1 MLDFKYNDP
10 NVNAFDY
17 AAIHLL
23 PYLVLHNLEVDP
35 VYKYSN
41 KFFLSLCDY
50 FNDFVE
56 DPEKRLLLLE
66 AAPRSG
72 KTEFILN
79 VIIPFIIGNNPG
91 KRMMIITSTRQTR
104 KKIRKAL
111 ERVLN
116 SEFFKNTFHCWSK
129 LKASESNITVANGF
143 EIFLTTTLSTVPTG
157 DGFHFIVA
165 TDYIAA
171 TMIDSKATM
180 DSAMSNWHGYM
191 TRKQNNPA
199 TKIIIDNQ
207 RLSYYDLSWKVTTES
222 DRNGEVYTRI
232 TFPFQFSDDFKVK
245 LPSSG
250 LIMPFK
256 KGEYLTERFNERERR
271 IILSTTSQEVYKVQ
285 YLQDPS
291 IDQGKI
297 FFRSYFKYYNQ
308 QDLDQLEFLRIFITT
323 DFAFTQKQSSDYTVF
338 CCWAEDLDGN
348 LFLLDMLR
356 GKYKGIHLNT
366 MLYNFWYKWKNG
378 IGYTICSFI
387 TIEKAGQQNINMV
400 QSMRNGFY
408 IEDGENEANGNNKKV
423 YIECGI
429 RELPRNKIKRYTRAL
444 HALPLIQQ
452 GKVYLPSVSVK
463 INGVNDVVNDIV
475 EPFLLEHEKF
485 SEEESSQNKQHDDI
499 VDNCLDAVSIV
510 NRNKA
515 SYETE
520 VVSV

>member
-1 MLDFKYNDP
+1 MIGFNPNDP
-10 NVNAFDY
+10 KISSYDY

-23 PYLVLHNLEVDP
+23 PFLAMHNLVVDP

-50 FNDFVE
+50 FNDFL
-56 DPEKRLLLLE
+56 DNPDKRLLLLE
-66 AAPRSG
+66 ASPRSG
-72 KTEFILN
+72 KTDFILN
-79 VIIPFIIGNNPG
+79 VVCPYVIGNNPG

-116 SEFFKNTFHCWSK
+116 TDYFKDVFQCYGK
-129 LKASESNITVANGF
+129 VKASESNIVLPNGF

-171 TMIDSKATM
+171 SMIDSKATM
-180 DSAMSNWHGYM
+180 ESAMSNWHGYM
-191 TRKQNNPA
+191 TRKQNNPS

-207 RLSYYDLSWKVTTES
+207 RLSYYDLSWKVTSES
-222 DRNGEVYTRI
+222 DRNGEIYTRI
-232 TFPFQFSDDFKVK
+232 TFPFQFSEDFKVK

-256 KGEYLTERFNERERR
+256 KGEFLTERFNEREKR
-271 IILSTTSQEVYKVQ
+271 IILSTTSQEVYEVQ
-285 YLQDPS
+285 YLQNPS
-291 IDQGKI
+291 VDKGKI
-297 FFRSYFKYYNQ
+297 FHRHYFKYYNQ
-308 QDLDQLEFLRIFITT
+308 EDLDNLEFIRIFITT
-323 DFAFTQKQSSDYTVF
+323 DFAFTQREKSDYTVL

-348 LFLLDMLR
+348 LLLLDMLR

-366 MLYNFWYKWKNG
+366 VLFNFWKKWENG
-378 IGYTICSFI
+378 IGDCQCDFI
-387 TIEKAGQQNINMV
+387 TIEKAGQQNISML
-400 QSMRNGFY
+400 QSMRSGFY
-408 IEDGENEANGNNKKV
+408 IEDGSNIASGEGKKV

-429 RELPRNKIKRYTRAL
+429 RELPRNKVKKYTRAL
-444 HALPLIQQ
+444 QSLSYIQQ
-452 GKVYLPSVSVK
+452 GKVYLPSFNVQ
-463 INGVNDVVNDIV
+463 INGIENIMTEIV
-475 EPFLLEHEKF
+475 EPFLSEHERF
-485 SEEESSQNKQHDDI
+485 SEDQDVQNQQHDDI
-499 VDNCLDAVSIV
+499 VDNCLDAVSIA

>member
-1 MLDFKYNDP
+1 MIESNPNDP
-10 NVNAFDY
+10 NENALDY

-23 PYLVLHNLEVDP
+23 PYLVMHNLMVDP

-56 DPEKRLLLLE
+56 DPDKRLLLLE

-79 VIIPFIIGNNPG
+79 VVIPFIIGNNPG

-116 SEFFKNTFHCWSK
+116 TDLFKDTFHCWGK
-129 LKASESNITVANGF
+129 LRASESNIVTPNGF

-207 RLSYYDLSWKVTTES
+207 RLSFYDLSWKVTSES

-232 TFPFQFSDDFKVK
+232 TFPFQFNQAQTVK

-250 LIMPFK
+250 LLMPFK
-256 KGEYLTERFNERERR
+256 KGEFLTERFNDRERR
-271 IILSTTSQEVYKVQ
+271 IILSTTSREVYQVQ
-285 YLQDPS
+285 YQQAPS
-291 IDQGKI
+291 VDEGKI

-308 QDLDQLEFLRIFITT
+308 EDLDNLEFIRIFITT
-323 DFAFTQKQSSDYTVF
+323 DFAFTQKQRSDYTVL
-338 CCWAEDLDGN
+338 CCWAQDLDNN
-348 LFLLDMLR
+348 LLLLDMHR
-356 GKYKGIHLNT
+356 GKHKGIHLNT
-366 MLYNFWYKWKNG
+366 VLYNFWKKWENG
-378 IGYTICSFI
+378 IGDCMCDFI
-387 TIEKAGQQNINMV
+387 TVEMAGQQNINMV
-400 QSMRNGFY
+400 QSMRSGFY
-408 IEDGENEANGNNKKV
+408 VEDGENNGENEGKV

-429 RELPRNKIKRYTRAL
+429 RELPRNKVKRYTRAL
-444 HALPLIQQ
+444 QSLSYIQQ
-452 GKVYLPSVSVK
+452 GKVYLPSHNVQ
-463 INGVNDVVNDIV
+463 INGVHDVINDVV
-475 EPFLLEHEKF
+475 EPFLSEHEKF

-499 VDNCLDAVSIV
+499 VDNCLDAVSVV

-515 SYETE
+515 SYATE
-520 VVSV
+520 VSNV